1 MSAHR
6 VVVVGAGFGGT
17 TLVDALRGANLEITL
32 IDQRNHHLF
41 QPLLYQ
47 VATAILSPA
56 DIAWPIRRLFRDRD
70 DVKTLLGEV
79 VDVDVGAKAV
89 SLSDGRTIPY
99 DTLVL
104 ATGATHAYFGHEEW
118 AKTAP
123 GLKTVEDALEIRKRI
138 LMAFE
143 KAENAS
149 NADERAA
156 YLTFAVIGGGPT
168 GVELAGMIAEIRNSS
183 IAREFRNIDTR
194 QARVLL
200 LEAGPRVL
208 ANFRE
213 DLGRYVEKA
222 LARRGVEI
230 LTGEAVTNCS
240 ADRIKVGNRFIPCRT
255 VIWAA
260 GVKASPA
267 ASWLK
272 VSADRAGRIIV
283 GECLEVPGH
292 SDIYAIGDTTS
303 AKRPDGKPVPG
314 VAPAAKQQ
322 GKYVARLIRKRLS
335 GSTDYSPFTYRDQ
348 GSLATIGKRAA
359 VIDFGWIRLRGWM
372 AWWIWG
378 GAHILFLVGVRS
390 RMAVAWK
397 WLWVHL
403 RGQRNAR
410 LITGK

>member
-47 VATAILSPA
+47 VATAS
-56 DIAWPIRRLFRDRD
+56 
-70 DVKTLLGEV
+70 EV
-79 VDVDVGAKAV
+79 VDVNVGAKAV

-240 ADRIKVGNRFIPCRT
+240 ADRIKVGNRFIPSRT

-348 GSLATIGKRAA
+348 GNLATIGKRAA

>member
-47 VATAILSPA
+47 VATAS
-56 DIAWPIRRLFRDRD
+56 
-70 DVKTLLGEV
+70 EV

-240 ADRIKVGNRFIPCRT
+240 ADRIKVGNRFIPSRT

-348 GSLATIGKRAA
+348 GNLATIGKRAA